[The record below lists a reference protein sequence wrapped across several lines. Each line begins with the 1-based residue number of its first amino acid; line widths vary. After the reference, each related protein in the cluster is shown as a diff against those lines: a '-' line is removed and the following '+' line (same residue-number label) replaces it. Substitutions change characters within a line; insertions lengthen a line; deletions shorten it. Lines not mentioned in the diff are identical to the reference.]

1 MTRFSAGRAS
11 LKFLSAFL
19 LFFLLLSVNTQGQ
32 NKKTSPASKN
42 KPQSPTK
49 TNVQDKTSA
58 KKDSLS
64 KKDKDLTAKKGAA
77 AKEKSVKNDKKSLAE
92 AKRPPENK
100 KQIESKKQIEDKRQA
115 QIRQAEEEK
124 RREIEA
130 ARRREIEEAR
140 RQAAL
145 EEKRRREQLI
155 REARARQ
162 IAFERGLRTET
173 IENITADNTD
183 GEDLEVRRAAVNA
196 LGKRAGTIVV
206 LEPQTGRVLTVV
218 NQDWAIHKSFKP
230 CSTIKLVTAVAGIN
244 ERMINEEGNIR
255 SRRFPMNLNDALAYS
270 NNIYFQAVGSN
281 LGNKKMISY
290 AQTLGLGQ
298 PTGINVAG
306 ETAGKLPYGNGNAR
320 IYSHGDDFE
329 VSPLQLAVMVSA
341 VSNHGK
347 VIVPHVPRTTFERT
361 NFRGTLR
368 RQINL
373 PQTSLQGVLP
383 GMVGAATYGTA
394 RRGVDS
400 SMGVAG
406 KTGSC
411 IADGSWVGLFT
422 SVAPIENPQY
432 AVVVITRGQSE
443 RGRHAAAVAGKIYQ
457 ALRLRIRAK
466 RVENIAKLAL
476 ETKAQPQINAK
487 TSAQIDEIAGEVSED
502 NDTAAKEVVP
512 DEKEIIVG
520 QTAQE
525 VTAPKPVR
533 KNVVKAGEKSSAL
546 FPTVVINVRKP
557 QDEAT
562 RPRDE
567 VTRPRIVTNK

>member
-1 MTRFSAGRAS
+1 MTRFSAERSS
-11 LKFLSAFL
+11 LKILSAFL
-19 LFFLLLSVNTQGQ
+19 LLFLLSSGSSQAQT
-32 NKKTSPASKN
+32 KKTSPASKN
-42 KPQSPTK
+42 KSQSSTK

-58 KKDSLS
+58 KKNSLS
-64 KKDKDLTAKKGAA
+64 KKDKNSTAKKDLA
-77 AKEKSVKNDKKSLAE
+77 AKELSVKGDKKSLVE
-92 AKRPPENK
+92 AKRPAQNK
-100 KQIESKKQIEDKRQA
+100 KQTESKKQIEDKRQA
-115 QIRQAEEEK
+115 KIRQVEEEK
-124 RREIEA
+124 RREIEE
-130 ARRREIEEAR
+130 ARRYEIEEAR

-196 LGKRAGTIVV
+196 LGNRAGTIVV
-206 LEPQTGRVLTVV
+206 LEPQTGKVLTVV

-244 ERMINEEGNIR
+244 ERMIDEQGNIR
-255 SRRFPMNLNDALAYS
+255 SRRFPMNLNDALAFS
-270 NNIYFQAVGSN
+270 NNIYFQAVGSS
-281 LGNKKMISY
+281 LGNSKMISY

-329 VSPLQLAVMVSA
+329 VSPLQLAVLVSA

-347 VIVPHVPRTTFERT
+347 VIVPHVPRTAFERT

-373 PQTSLQGVLP
+373 PQTSLEGVLP

-411 IADGSWVGLFT
+411 IAGGSWVGLFT
-422 SVAPIENPQY
+422 SVAPVENPQY

-443 RGRHAAAVAGKIYQ
+443 RGKHAAAVAGKIYQ
-457 ALRLRIRAK
+457 ALRSRIRQK
-466 RVENIAKLAL
+466 RVENIAKLTL
-476 ETKAQPQINAK
+476 ETIPKPQVNAK
-487 TSAQIDEIAGEVSED
+487 VSAQIDEIAGEESED
-502 NDTAAKEVVP
+502 GDTAAKKEASG
-512 DEKEIIVG
+512 EKEIIVG
-520 QTAQE
+520 QTTQE

-557 QDEAT
+557 QGEAT
-562 RPRDE
+562 RPR
-567 VTRPRIVTNK
+567 VVINK

>member
-1 MTRFSAGRAS
+1 MTRFSARLSS

-19 LFFLLLSVNTQGQ
+19 SFFLLLSVNTPAQ
-32 NKKTSPASKN
+32 NKKTSSASKN
-42 KPQSPTK
+42 KPQIQAKTK
-49 TNVQDKTSA
+49 TQDKTSA
-58 KKDSLS
+58 KKDSVS
-64 KKDKDLTAKKGAA
+64 KKDSFV
-77 AKEKSVKNDKKSLAE
+77 KEKSAKNE
-92 AKRPPENK
+92 
-100 KQIESKKQIEDKRQA
+100 KQSQTVSKRQA
-115 QIRQAEEEK
+115 EDKKQAKIRQAEEER
-124 RREIEA
+124 RREIEE

-145 EEKRRREQLI
+145 EEKRRREQAA

-173 IENITADNTD
+173 IENIMADNTD

-196 LGKRAGTIVV
+196 LGNRAGTIVV
-206 LEPQTGRVLTVV
+206 LEPQTGKVLTVV

-230 CSTIKLVTAVAGIN
+230 CSTIKLVTAVAGLN
-244 ERMINEEGNIR
+244 EQMIDEEGNIR
-255 SRRFPMNLNDALAYS
+255 SRRFPMNLNDALAFS

-329 VSPLQLAVMVSA
+329 VSPLQLAVMTSA

-347 VIVPHVPRTTFERT
+347 VIVPHVPRTAFERT

-373 PQTSLQGVLP
+373 PQTSLEGVLP

-394 RRGVDS
+394 KRGVDS

-411 IADGSWVGLFT
+411 IAGGSWVGLFT

-443 RGRHAAAVAGKIYQ
+443 RGKHAAAVAGKIYQ
-457 ALRLRIRAK
+457 TLRSRIREK
-466 RVENIAKLAL
+466 RVENNIAKLL
-476 ETKAQPQINAK
+476 PEVKPQINAK
-487 TSAQIDEIAGEVSED
+487 TSAQIDEIAGEESED
-502 NDTAAKEVVP
+502 GDTPVKKAVP
-512 DEKEIIVG
+512 DEKKIIAA
-520 QTAQE
+520 QT
-525 VTAPKPVR
+525 TPKVAALNSIE
-533 KNVVKAGEKSSAL
+533 KGVVKVGEKSSVL
-546 FPTVVINVRKP
+546 FPTVVINVKKAP
-557 QDEAT
+557 GEAK
-562 RPRDE
+562 RPR
-567 VTRPRIVTNK
+567 VVTNK